1 MVLRCKPMWKIKSSV
16 LRSLLLGIL
25 IPIAASI
32 YLTLPLAADATYPSM
47 WENDQGGADPS
58 MLETRKNLDA
68 LSKKYPFLDTVE
80 DGKPLTAEFV
90 KYDLAGY
97 DLSEAD
103 LRGSTFSVTTL
114 KNANLHGTN
123 LEDVLAYATRFDNAD
138 LSESI
143 LRNANLR
150 KSEFAGALIDG
161 ADFTNALLD
170 RQEQKALCAR
180 ATGKNSKTGV
190 DTYTSLDCSGISERV
205 IPAGR

>member
-1 MVLRCKPMWKIKSSV
+1 MQKIQSSV

-25 IPIAASI
+25 IPIAACL
-32 YLTLPLAADATYPSM
+32 YLILPLAADATYPSM
-47 WENDQGGADPS
+47 LENDQGGADPS

-103 LRGSTFSVTTL
+103 LRGSTFSITTL

-205 IPAGR
+205 IPAGK